1 MYTQGHTH
9 PNSWEPP
16 RPADNFFYL
25 ENSNNRYIFSH
36 RVFTFFFLSP
46 FFRWFLKI
54 IAAGSSRSGVEPRS
68 LHPASYSPIHPSQRD
83 TRRKFNINPPQ
94 VFLYLFS
101 ISSLNL
107 QKKKLTRRCYA
118 PYCDLKQSHCQP
130 CINLPFAVH
139 KIPCPPKIWKTLKKK
154 ERLLILSFERRRQKQ
169 TSSLTPCHLYIIDY
183 IYWFIQK
190 KSRCFFKL
198 NLHTIKS
205 SSLFKNFVKKEA
217 QLNYR
222 MYDCFRN
229 VVNPFLFLNFFLSP
243 IFIPSIFFESS
254 VRKLETG
261 SLTTKR
267 SSLSLIQIFF

>member
-1 MYTQGHTH
+1 ML
-9 PNSWEPP
+9 
-16 RPADNFFYL
+16 RPVL
-25 ENSNNRYIFSH
+25 
-36 RVFTFFFLSP
+36 
-46 FFRWFLKI
+46 W
-54 IAAGSSRSGVEPRS
+54 
-68 LHPASYSPIHPSQRD
+68 SQ
-83 TRRKFNINPPQ
+83 TKP
-94 VFLYLFS
+94 
-101 ISSLNL
+101 
-107 QKKKLTRRCYA
+107 
-118 PYCDLKQSHCQP
+118 
-130 CINLPFAVH
+130 LPAVH
-139 KIPCPPKIWKTLKKK
+139 KPPFCCTQNPLSSQDMKDAEEERKTPDTLVRKKK
-154 ERLLILSFERRRQKQ
+154 TKTNLLLNPLSSIYNR
-169 TSSLTPCHLYIIDY
+169 LYIL
-183 IYWFIQK
+183 IYTK